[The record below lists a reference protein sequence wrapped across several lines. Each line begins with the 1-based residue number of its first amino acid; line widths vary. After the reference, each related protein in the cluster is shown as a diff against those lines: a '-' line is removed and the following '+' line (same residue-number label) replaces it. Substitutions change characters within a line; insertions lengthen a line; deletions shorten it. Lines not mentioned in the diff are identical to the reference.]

1 MTEKLLKKQNANLA
15 SAKANLQ
22 RELDDTAGQ
31 LRQLQSRLA
40 QRETALSVLD
50 RHWAQLELR
59 LGAAKPRLAAG
70 GDASSSAA
78 LPRQT
83 LLESLDSGAP
93 AADLDDATRRRCE
106 LTAELAEAAAS
117 GSGAG
122 DAAASVPPETS
133 AVVAELAVA
142 KDRALLLQRERDDT
156 AARLAGAH
164 SELEQKTKSL
174 EKLNAEVSNL
184 KAAGGGGGASAAAA
198 PEAAAAASSS
208 DADSATAAAVAAAS
222 SAEMERLRSEAEAA
236 NEERAAFEKLAESA
250 RRELIGAQQD
260 VQRLRGDLD
269 EARRRPPTEE
279 QMRAMP
285 QWRHMLEIGERGKQY
300 MQANERL
307 RADMAVLQQRHLAE
321 LARLEDV
328 RSRLYEETRGEVENL
343 SKALAQATA
352 GRDAAAHKLQQ
363 QALTHRGF
371 EERLSESER
380 LLNLWRQEAV
390 RLKNEASRERAR
402 LAELSG
408 ARDGALAEKE
418 TLRQR
423 VHALELRLSQAPAA
437 DPTAAEAKHQ
447 DALVRLGGAEAA
459 ALQSSE
465 ELSKLQTE
473 NDALVEELDSIA
485 KAFDESQ
492 EQNAKLLKT
501 AQLEAL
507 RERTAAAERLV
518 ERDAEH
524 KAALE
529 KELRTARDTASKQEE
544 AQRHAAA
551 SLDRAQAQ
559 ALEASREAQQASAA
573 LQAEADRAR
582 RAGERER
589 QSAGDAA
596 EARAQKKAK
605 EAEQVRDTL
614 ERKLKRLERSG
625 AGAAA
630 EPRGGSNEQLDYY
643 RSMVKCPLCKNSNKD
658 TVITKCG
665 HAFCRDCIDSR
676 LSLRERKCPGCSQV
690 FDKSY
695 VKDLWLEYGA

>member
-208 DADSATAAAVAAAS
+208 EADSATAAAVAAAS

-390 RLKNEASRERAR
+390 RRTPPHPRLSTEARGGMHQSWLSLTGRSGTQVRLKNEASRERAR

-423 VHALELRLSQAPAA
+423 VHALELRFSQAPAA

-501 AQLEAL
+501 ARAGAASGRGEARRLE
-507 RERTAAAERLV
+507 TA
-518 ERDAEH
+518 
-524 KAALE
+524 
-529 KELRTARDTASKQEE
+529 
-544 AQRHAAA
+544 RHAARRW
-551 SLDRAQAQ
+551 S
-559 ALEASREAQQASAA
+559 SR
-573 LQAEADRAR
+573 R
-582 RAGERER
+582 R
-589 QSAGDAA
+589 
-596 EARAQKKAK
+596 
-605 EAEQVRDTL
+605 
-614 ERKLKRLERSG
+614 
-625 AGAAA
+625 
-630 EPRGGSNEQLDYY
+630 PRRG
-643 RSMVKCPLCKNSNKD
+643 
-658 TVITKCG
+658 
-665 HAFCRDCIDSR
+665 
-676 LSLRERKCPGCSQV
+676 
-690 FDKSY
+690 
-695 VKDLWLEYGA
+695 